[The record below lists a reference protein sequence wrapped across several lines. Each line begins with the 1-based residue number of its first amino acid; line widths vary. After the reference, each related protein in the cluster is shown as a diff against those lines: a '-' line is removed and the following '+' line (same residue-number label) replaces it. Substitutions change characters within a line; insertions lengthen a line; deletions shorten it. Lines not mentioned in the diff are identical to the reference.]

1 MLTHASI
8 VFVSFFPH
16 SIPGNLVPK
25 PRHRSIAGA
34 FYILHATD
42 FPGYNAASGSAPTPP
57 AALPPSLLSGTDAD
71 AGPLHPAAATLPV
84 PPSGDG
90 EDPCRGAVD

>member
-42 FPGYNAASGSAPTPP
+42 FPGCNAASGSAPS
-57 AALPPSLLSGTDAD
+57 PPSSTGVDE
-71 AGPLHPAAATLPV
+71 GPLHPAAATLPI
-84 PPSGDG
+84 PPSGDE